1 MNTLTHLC
9 RYINQQ
15 FTVPVSGIKPYHRL
29 QIDLGLND
37 IELTEVV
44 VFMELVYGLT
54 LPDEVL
60 TPALSVAQ
68 LCAFIEQN
76 SLKEE
81 LESAF
86 QVYRNP
92 QQVFAKVS

>member
-1 MNTLTHLC
+1 MNAFTQLC

-15 FTVPVSGIKPYHRL
+15 FTVPVSGIKSYHRL
-29 QIDLGLND
+29 QTDLGLNE

-76 SLKEE
+76 SPKE
-81 LESAF
+81 ESAF
-86 QVYRNP
+86 QVHRNP